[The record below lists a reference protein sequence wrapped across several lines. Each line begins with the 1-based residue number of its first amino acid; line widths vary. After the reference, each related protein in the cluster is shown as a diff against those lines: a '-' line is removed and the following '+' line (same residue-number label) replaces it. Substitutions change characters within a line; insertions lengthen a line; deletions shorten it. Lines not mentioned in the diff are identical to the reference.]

1 MMSSAT
7 VSPMVPLDWNIAWQE
22 ALKQRSYDRH
32 DSDHWNQRAASFAQN
47 ASKSDYAD
55 HFVRLLTPQPH
66 WSVLDVGCGAGTLA
80 IPIAPLVRR
89 VTAIDFSENMIALLN
104 AHCIEHGIANIH
116 TRVTSWEDDWSLAGI
131 EQHDVAIAS
140 RSLVVDDLRT
150 ALSKLDS
157 RARHRVYIASLVGDG
172 PFDRRIFDAIGR
184 NLNRG
189 PDYIYVY
196 NLLHQMGIHAEIRFV
211 FNGGGNKVFQNIDDA
226 FERFNWMLGSL
237 TPEEAIN
244 LRRYFEQHLCKT
256 RGGWTLA
263 YKHTVRWAVI
273 YWNKGH

>member
-1 MMSSAT
+1 M
-7 VSPMVPLDWNIAWQE
+7 
-22 ALKQRSYDRH
+22 
-32 DSDHWNQRAASFAQN
+32 
-47 ASKSDYAD
+47 
-55 HFVRLLTPQPH
+55 
-66 WSVLDVGCGAGTLA
+66 
-80 IPIAPLVRR
+80 
-89 VTAIDFSENMIALLN
+89 
-104 AHCIEHGIANIH
+104 
-116 TRVTSWEDDWSLAGI
+116 AGI

-172 PFDRRIFDAIGR
+172 PFDRRIFEAIGR
-184 NLNRG
+184 DLNRG
-189 PDYIYVY
+189 PDYLYVY

-211 FNGGGNKVFQNIDDA
+211 FNGGGNKVFHDIDDA
-226 FERFNWMLGSL
+226 FEKFNWMLGSL
-237 TPEEAIN
+237 TQDEAIK

-273 YWNKGH
+273 YWNKEH

>member
-1 MMSSAT
+1 
-7 VSPMVPLDWNIAWQE
+7 
-22 ALKQRSYDRH
+22 
-32 DSDHWNQRAASFAQN
+32 
-47 ASKSDYAD
+47 
-55 HFVRLLTPQPH
+55 
-66 WSVLDVGCGAGTLA
+66 
-80 IPIAPLVRR
+80 
-89 VTAIDFSENMIALLN
+89 
-104 AHCIEHGIANIH
+104 
-116 TRVTSWEDDWSLAGI
+116 
-131 EQHDVAIAS
+131 
-140 RSLVVDDLRT
+140 
-150 ALSKLDS
+150 
-157 RARHRVYIASLVGDG
+157 VGDG

-226 FERFNWMLGSL
+226 FEKFNWMLGSL
-237 TPEEAIN
+237 TPEEATN